1 MATGSSTVFEGVVTM
16 AVDGSSTAAAVV
28 GSTLILIGAMMTV
41 VSAVGYKRYTKYR
54 ARQVDTVMAKAR
66 RMARGEGAAPAL
78 LDLGSGGE
86 LLRVMAACENTV
98 TICDTVVPAETYCNG
113 KICEINMGEITAK
126 SGRSGSVDNL
136 ATRISRK
143 SGSVDTLATTNSR
156 KSGSVDNLADLRT
169 IDIYPGMIVMPVY
182 LEESSCTVH
191 VYMPDEHEAPL
202 WLYTDMVML
211 FWVAVFLL
219 SIGHTFL
226 NTAFIILGLAFNILP
241 NVSIEI
247 LCSVFGCTGGVC
259 IVAAGVVAYRCHQV
273 YHKYLRESA
282 PAPFEDTTLSNS
294 PAVWQLL

>member
-28 GSTLILIGAMMTV
+28 GSTLILIGVMLTV

-54 ARQVDTVMAKAR
+54 SRQVGAVMARAR
-66 RMARGEGAAPAL
+66 RMARGEGASPAF

-86 LLRVMAACENTV
+86 LLRVMAACDNTV
-98 TICDTVVPAETYCNG
+98 TICDTVVPLEAYCNG
-113 KICEINMGEITAK
+113 KICEVNMGEITTN

-143 SGSVDTLATTNSR
+143 SASVDTLATTNSR

-169 IDIYPGMIVMPVY
+169 IDISPGMIVLPVY
-182 LEESSCTVH
+182 LVESSCTVN

-202 WLYTDMVML
+202 WLYTDMLML
-211 FWVAVFLL
+211 FWVAVFLA

-226 NTAFIILGLAFNILP
+226 NAAFIILGVAFNSLP
-241 NVSIEI
+241 NVTIDI
-247 LCSVFGCTGGVC
+247 LCGVFGCIGGVC
-259 IVAAGVVAYRCHQV
+259 IVAAGAVACRCYKV

-282 PAPFEDTTLSNS
+282 PSPFEETTLTNG
-294 PAVWQLL
+294 PAIWQLL